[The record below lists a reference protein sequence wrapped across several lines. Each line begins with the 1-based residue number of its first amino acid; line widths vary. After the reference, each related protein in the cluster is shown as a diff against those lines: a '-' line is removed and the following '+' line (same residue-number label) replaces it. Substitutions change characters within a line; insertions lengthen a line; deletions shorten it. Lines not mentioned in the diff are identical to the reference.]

1 MVDEIDSIARAVTPS
16 DVRAAFVHPRSETVV
31 AVLANGRVFVESP
44 DTGSWTEHAPV
55 PGTVAASN
63 YEYPEGS
70 GGHLVVELPEEG
82 GGAAEDEGGGPETGG
97 PEGRRDGEAGPD
109 PSGMN

>member
-16 DVRAAFVHPRSETVV
+16 DVRAAFVHPRSDTVV
-31 AVLANGRVFVESP
+31 AVLANGRVFVESSE
-44 DTGSWTEHAPV
+44 TGTWTEHAPV

-70 GGHLVVELPEEG
+70 GGHLVVELP
-82 GGAAEDEGGGPETGG
+82 D
-97 PEGRRDGEAGPD
+97 EGRRGPEEEESD
-109 PSGMN
+109 